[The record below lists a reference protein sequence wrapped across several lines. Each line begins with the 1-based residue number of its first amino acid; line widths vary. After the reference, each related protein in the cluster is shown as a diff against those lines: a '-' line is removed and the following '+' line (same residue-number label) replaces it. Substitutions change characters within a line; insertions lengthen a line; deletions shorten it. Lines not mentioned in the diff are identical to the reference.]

1 MFQQRQHYL
10 LLHPHRCYL
19 VFPNFLQHL
28 MFLQPLPFRHYLQHH
43 CFQLFLRFQNCLEL
57 QILKL

>member
-1 MFQQRQHYL
+1 
-10 LLHPHRCYL
+10 
-19 VFPNFLQHL
+19 